1 MHSNVFKSTKTIS
14 FVLLKDGIHSKR
26 FIWFPEISKLAS
38 KESYKSKIL
47 EWKKRREGE
56 RRKDKR
62 KEEKKR
68 QKIRREE
75 KKRKNERKWEKKIK
89 GRKDWMMRVK

>member
-14 FVLLKDGIHSKR
+14 FVLLKDGIQSKR

-47 EWKKRREGE
+47 EWKKRREE
-56 RRKDKR
+56 KTKEKKRRKDKR
-62 KEEKKR
+62 
-68 QKIRREE
+68 
-75 KKRKNERKWEKKIK
+75 
-89 GRKDWMMRVK
+89 